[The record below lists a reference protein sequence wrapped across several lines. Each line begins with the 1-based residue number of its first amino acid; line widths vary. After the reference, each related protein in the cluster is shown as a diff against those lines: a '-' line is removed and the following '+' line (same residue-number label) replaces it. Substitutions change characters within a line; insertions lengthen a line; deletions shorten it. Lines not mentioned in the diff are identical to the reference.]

1 MFKTEILRGTDEFSR
16 YADQWDFL
24 VSLCHDAPPYC
35 QSKNLLSACNR
46 LFENGELIVVFVFD
60 HAGEP
65 VAAMP
70 LIKRWRLGMEILEL
84 PNNEWG
90 SWGELLVN
98 AAYDSDGVYDCIV
111 DALNQISHFL
121 MRLNLINSE
130 SEPWRRFVK
139 SLEVH
144 GRGVVCRPAYFVG
157 MIEHDDHWS
166 GFRGRLSKGFRK
178 KLSKFK
184 RIAQE
189 QGTVTFEVNRQFEP
203 GEIPEVMRRVFDIEQ
218 RSWKREAATSMVE
231 YDLADFFSEQARYL
245 AEQGTLCISFLR
257 LNDSDVAFEFG
268 VIVHRRY
275 YSCKISFD
283 QTYSESSPG
292 HLLAEQL
299 TRWFHRQNECDLQ
312 DTIGPISEA
321 TARWSSSVKRVSN
334 LIVSGT
340 VPGAKLILKSSFAVK
355 QWLQR
360 SRPIREIPKLGARP
374 VCQIRDSL
382 DVHES

>member
-24 VSLCHDAPPYC
+24 VSQCLDAPPYC
-35 QSKNLLSACNR
+35 QSKNLLSACKR

-60 HAGEP
+60 QNGEP

-70 LIKRWRLGMEILEL
+70 LIKRWRLGMVVLEL

-111 DALNQISHFL
+111 DALNQISHFG

-130 SEPWRRFVK
+130 SEPWRRFAK
-139 SLEVH
+139 RLEAH
-144 GRGVVCRPAYFVG
+144 GRGVVCRPAFFVG
-157 MIEHDDHWS
+157 MIEHDANWS
-166 GFRGRLSKGFRK
+166 GFRDRLSKGFRK

-184 RIAQE
+184 RIAMQ
-189 QGTVTFEVNRQFEP
+189 QGTITLEVNRQFES

-218 RSWKREAATSMVE
+218 RSWKRAAATSIVE
-231 YDLADFFSEQARYL
+231 SDLADFFCEQAHYL

-257 LNDSDVAFEFG
+257 LNDSDIAFEFG

-283 QTYSESSPG
+283 QTYQDSSPG

-299 TRWFHRQNECDLQ
+299 TRWFHLQNECDLQ

-340 VPGAKLILKSSFAVK
+340 VPGSKLILKSTFAAK

-360 SRPIREIPKLGARP
+360 SRPISEIPKLGARP
-374 VCQIRDSL
+374 VCQIRDSQET
-382 DVHES
+382 HES